1 MSGILISSFLLV
13 VLILIAFVYLIYT
26 ILRQKTV
33 EELKTDFTNNMTH
46 ELKTP
51 ISVAYAA
58 NDVFLNYDTHVSEKQ
73 KKYLSIVREQLTQ
86 LTGLVE
92 QFLTLSVENRNTF
105 RLKQESILISD
116 LIAPLIEQHK
126 LKAGKPVNIT
136 TNIPE
141 AIAVFADRTHFY
153 NILGNLIDNAV
164 KYSGDNPAEIFI
176 SAETQSNEIRVSVTD
191 NGVGISEV
199 NQQQIFDKFY
209 RVPSGN
215 LHSVKRVWAGI
226 ILCKRYNVETWRIGH
241 RKKPTGQRNHIH
253 PAFQK
258 LKEKTMAK
266 IKVLLVEDEPTL
278 AMIIKDTLDGEE
290 FDIVLAANGEEGL
303 ALYKEIK
310 PDIIVTDIM
319 MPKIDGF
326 TLIRHIRKTDSQI
339 PVLFLSARSAA
350 NDVVEGFELGGNDYL
365 KKPFGMAELIVR
377 IKALLNKITVRKE
390 EKSTFTLGQ
399 YTFDAIT
406 QTLLYCGE
414 KQLQSNRESEIL
426 KRLCE
431 NKDHVLP
438 MKDVLLDLCG
448 DDSFFNARSLHVF
461 ITKLRHKL
469 SKDESIKILNVR
481 GIGYKLIID

>member
-1 MSGILISSFLLV
+1 
-13 VLILIAFVYLIYT
+13 
-26 ILRQKTV
+26 
-33 EELKTDFTNNMTH
+33 
-46 ELKTP
+46 
-51 ISVAYAA
+51 
-58 NDVFLNYDTHVSEKQ
+58 
-73 KKYLSIVREQLTQ
+73 
-86 LTGLVE
+86 
-92 QFLTLSVENRNTF
+92 
-105 RLKQESILISD
+105 
-116 LIAPLIEQHK
+116 
-126 LKAGKPVNIT
+126 
-136 TNIPE
+136 
-141 AIAVFADRTHFY
+141 
-153 NILGNLIDNAV
+153 
-164 KYSGDNPAEIFI
+164 
-176 SAETQSNEIRVSVTD
+176 
-191 NGVGISEV
+191 
-199 NQQQIFDKFY
+199 
-209 RVPSGN
+209 
-215 LHSVKRVWAGI
+215 
-226 ILCKRYNVETWRIGH
+226 
-241 RKKPTGQRNHIH
+241 
-253 PAFQK
+253 
-258 LKEKTMAK
+258 MAK

-290 FDIVLAANGEEGL
+290 FDIVLAADGEEGL
-303 ALYKEIK
+303 ALYKEIN

-390 EKSTFTLGQ
+390 EKTTFNLGQ

-414 KQLQSNRESEIL
+414 KQLLSNRESEIL

-438 MKDVLLDLCG
+438 MKDVLLDLWG

-469 SKDESIKILNVR
+469 SKDDSIKILNVR